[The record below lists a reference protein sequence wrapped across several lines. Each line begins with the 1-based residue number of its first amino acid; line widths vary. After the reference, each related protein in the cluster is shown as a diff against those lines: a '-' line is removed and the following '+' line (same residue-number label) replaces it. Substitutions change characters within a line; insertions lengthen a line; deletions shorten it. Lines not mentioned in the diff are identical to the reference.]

1 LSPSQILNAYGIN
14 QISFRNGT
22 ITGSGQGQTI
32 AIVDAYDDPNISSDL
47 GMFDAQYG
55 LSAPPTFTQ
64 YVTPGLRQDNAD
76 WALETS
82 LDVEWAH
89 AIAPAA
95 SILLVE
101 SQADLPDLLNAVT
114 YATQQSGVS
123 VVSMSWGQS
132 EFKGETSDDSVF
144 TTPANHIGGSGL
156 AGGITFVA
164 SSGDSGASGAPEYP
178 SASPNVLAVG
188 GTTLNLTNKG
198 GYASE
203 SGWNDSGGGS
213 STVEPEPSYQTNALS
228 ASGLK
233 SGNRTTPDVSW
244 DANPS
249 TGVSVYDSV
258 PYDGQSGW
266 FTVGGTSVGAP
277 SWAGLIAVADQGLA
291 INGVGSLSNAQSS
304 LYQLPSSDFHDNTT
318 SSNGYK
324 AGPGYNLVTGIGT
337 PIANQLVPALVSQNT
352 PATRMPV
359 APVGTQK
366 GPAPVFGHLGVDPAF
381 TIQTPTVNGT
391 GTSSSTDSTSTSS
404 TSITALNPNMTSTT
418 TVTWT
423 VAPVFLVPPP
433 LPPLVTHLGTSS
445 APVTA
450 QSSIAISLVE
460 EQPTSITH
468 FGQGPDNERGNLFEE
483 RLDAKARP
491 TSWIDIVEPFQL
503 PAPAEAPNDKAAP
516 PPAQGRARP
525 LPVLVPAAVDA
536 VLELFDTS
544 ELTGSINRSSSRA
557 SKQADEERP
566 TWNLSALFGA
576 AAVAVGGYRFALHG
590 SDRLSG
596 RWLPRRAK
604 ARRWTR

>member
-1 LSPSQILNAYGIN
+1 MLIAYGIN
-14 QISFRNGT
+14 QISFRHGT
-22 ITGSGQGQTI
+22 ITGNGQGQTI
-32 AIVDAYDDPNISSDL
+32 AIIDAYYDPNISSDL
-47 GMFDAQYG
+47 GTFDAQYG

-64 YVTPGLRQDNAD
+64 SVTPGLRQDNAG

-123 VVSMSWGQS
+123 VVSMSWGTS
-132 EFKGETSDDSVF
+132 EFNGETANDSVF
-144 TTPANHIGGSGL
+144 TTPASHIGGSGL

-164 SSGDSGASGAPEYP
+164 SSGDSGTTEYP

-188 GTTLNLTNKG
+188 GTTLNVTKQG
-198 GYASE
+198 GYGSE
-203 SGWNDSGGGS
+203 SGWNGSGGGY
-213 STVEPEPSYQTNALS
+213 STVESEPSYQTNALS

-233 SGNRTTPDVSW
+233 SGQRTTTDVSW
-244 DANPS
+244 DANPA

-258 PYDGQSGW
+258 RYDGQAGW

-277 SWAGLIAVADQGLA
+277 SWAGLIAIADQGLA

-304 LYQLPSSDFHDNTT
+304 LYQLPSSDFHNITT
-318 SSNGYK
+318 GSNGSN
-324 AGPGYNLVTGIGT
+324 AGPGYNLATGIGT
-337 PIANQLVPALVSQNT
+337 PIANQLVPALVTLNT
-352 PATRMPV
+352 PAITVPV
-359 APVGTQK
+359 APVGAQK
-366 GPAPVFGHLGVDPAF
+366 GFAPVLGHLVVNPAF

-391 GTSSSTDSTSTSS
+391 GTSSSTDSTSTSTS
-404 TSITALNPNMTSTT
+404 GTSITALNPNMTSTT

-423 VAPVFLVPPP
+423 VAPVILVPPP
-433 LPPLVTHLGTSS
+433 LPPLVTHLGSS
-445 APVTA
+445 AAPVTA
-450 QSSIAISLVE
+450 QSSIAISLSE
-460 EQPTSITH
+460 EQPTSLTH
-468 FGQGPDNERGNLFEE
+468 FGQSMDNERGKLFQEW
-483 RLDAKARP
+483 LDAKARS
-491 TSWIDIVEPFQL
+491 TSWIDIVEPYQP
-503 PAPAEAPNDKAAP
+503 PAPAEAPKDKAAP
-516 PPAQGRARP
+516 PPAKGRALP
-525 LPVLVPAAVDA
+525 LPVLSPAAVDA

-544 ELTGSINRSSSRA
+544 ELTGLINRSSSRA
-557 SKQADEERP
+557 SKQAEDEKP

-576 AAVAVGGYRFALHG
+576 AAVAVGGYRFAIHG

-604 ARRWTR
+604 ARRWTP